1 MQEHISIHLAANHS
15 DDQSNKENVFL
26 TLLRW
31 AVQGKGIRGSLS
43 SLRTYI
49 FHVLLLHILGDFCT
63 HTVPSYHQWVT
74 VAPKFPLLYLWE
86 KPFPL
91 LLLRSL
97 VVFSIPWQVS
107 LWPQWSKLHL
117 SLSPK
122 HISQW
127 EQNDHTCLKQIKI
140 HLLGLEEAYAS
151 LKYMAKIWINQDLRG
166 KKEGKQ
172 WTVYTHLLKPSSSW
186 MTIHCSFKEL
196 THRIMCFK
204 RTTLL
209 SAFTLMH
216 MDKF

>member
-1 MQEHISIHLAANHS
+1 MGSPGQGNQRFTVILKDLHIS
-15 DDQSNKENVFL
+15 
-26 TLLRW
+26 
-31 AVQGKGIRGSLS
+31 
-43 SLRTYI
+43 
-49 FHVLLLHILGDFCT
+49 C
-63 HTVPSYHQWVT
+63 PSTSYSWG
-74 VAPKFPLLYLWE
+74 LLYSYC
-86 KPFPL
+86 PFI
-91 LLLRSL
+91 SS
-97 VVFSIPWQVS
+97 VSHCSSQVS
-107 LWPQWSKLHL
+107 TLIPLRKTLPSAAFKKLGSFQHPLAGVSLTSVVKAASQPLSETHL
-117 SLSPK
+117 
-122 HISQW
+122 SQW